1 MLEIERK
8 FLFNSS
14 LEEVVL
20 LESDCCL
27 LLIQWYLSP
36 PDNRRIRLIVDREG
50 ARIIET
56 VKTGYGRVRQEF
68 EQELCNETLY
78 DIGKTLR
85 GERAVMKAR
94 YVFTRGTLEGVIDN
108 YFVPAIGYVMEIE
121 TTDPTTVIPDPWEFW
136 RLSQESF
143 DEVTD
148 RSGYTAR
155 DLSVKLDSI
164 ADNLPSVIVGVTE
177 EQLSRFLSLTS
188 IVYSLRN

>member
-8 FLFNSS
+8 FLFDSS
-14 LEEVVL
+14 LEKAVL

-50 ARIIET
+50 AKVIET
-56 VKTGYGRVRQEF
+56 VKIGYGRVRQEF
-68 EQELCNETLY
+68 EQELSNGTLY

-85 GERAVMKAR
+85 NERAVMKAR
-94 YVFTRGTLEGVIDN
+94 YVFIRDTLEGVIDD

-121 TTDPTTVIPDPWEFW
+121 TSDPITEIPDPWKFW
-136 RLSQESF
+136 RLPQENF
-143 DEVTD
+143 EEVTD
-148 RSGYTAR
+148 RPGYTAR

-164 ADNLPSVIVGVTE
+164 VDNLPKSIVGVAND
-177 EQLSRFLSLTS
+177 QFSRFLSLTS
-188 IVYSLRN
+188 IVYPSDN